1 MSKQVKPIPDGFHSV
16 TPYLIIKGAA
26 DALAFYKRAFGAEE
40 TLRINGPNGSIGHAE
55 IQIGD
60 SRIMLA
66 DEFPDMQCL
75 SPQTLGGSP
84 VSLMLY
90 VPDVDATFAKAL
102 AAGAKVRTQI
112 EDKFYGDRSG
122 SLEDPFGHV
131 WHIATHVEDFSEQEL
146 MERAKKFMESQ
157 S

>member
-1 MSKQVKPIPDGFHSV
+1 MSKQVQPIPDGFHSV

-26 DALAFYKRAFGAEE
+26 DALAFYKQAFGAEE
-40 TLRINGPNGSIGHAE
+40 TLRINGPNGAVGHAE

-60 SRIMLA
+60 SRLMLA
-66 DEFPDMQCL
+66 DEYPDMQCFG
-75 SPQTLGGSP
+75 PQTLGGSP

-112 EDKFYGDRSG
+112 ENKFYGDRSG

-131 WHIATHVEDFSEQEL
+131 WHIATHVEDLSEQEL
-146 MERAKKFMESQ
+146 AERAKKFMESQ